1 MASILRAPV
10 DQQVLQ
16 QVREEIKDK
25 KLVAKMV
32 EAAHAT
38 AAAIDT
44 SPASL
49 INALRAVEQK
59 ISKLVDM
66 AADTGNRS
74 LVAKLEELEAER
86 DRLQQERATLAE
98 REKLKQGL
106 RNLRT
111 RDVEAMLEFA
121 AKPLDGQEIDLLYLR
136 KTLAAL
142 VRRVELDP
150 TARTTRVE
158 YRVGLSGAKLAS
170 PRGCNSGSGEF
181 LTLVSSARLPTRAPR
196 SAQGPARRRAACQ
209 NASDG
214 CKPGFQSAIVAL
226 GDYFFVGCPSMA
238 TAGGHGFTLRALL
251 RNAVI
256 CPAIPLFSSISP

>member
-1 MASILRAPV
+1 
-10 DQQVLQ
+10 
-16 QVREEIKDK
+16 VREEIKDK

-121 AKPLDGQEIDLLYLR
+121 AKLLDGQEIGQ
-136 KTLAAL
+136 
-142 VRRVELDP
+142 DP
-150 TARTTRVE
+150 GRA
-158 YRVGLSGAKLAS
+158 GA
-170 PRGCNSGSGEF
+170 PRG
-181 LTLVSSARLPTRAPR
+181 ARPR
-196 SAQGPARRRAACQ
+196 RTYYPRGVPRRAKW
-209 NASDG
+209 G
-214 CKPGFQSAIVAL
+214 K
-226 GDYFFVGCPSMA
+226 VGVP
-238 TAGGHGFTLRALL
+238 TGL
-251 RNAVI
+251 
-256 CPAIPLFSSISP
+256 